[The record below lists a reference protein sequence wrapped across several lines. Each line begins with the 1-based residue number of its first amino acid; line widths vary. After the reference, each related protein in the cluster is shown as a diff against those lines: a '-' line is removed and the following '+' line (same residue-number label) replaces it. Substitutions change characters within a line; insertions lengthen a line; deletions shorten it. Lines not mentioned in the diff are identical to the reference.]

1 MFVLGALL
9 AQVASAAS
17 LLQPQSFPKT
27 SADIGFIDRVV
38 IQQEGYEPWEKEY
51 DRNGNCISGCTYPGL
66 TIQDDLELSRQ
77 RTENAWM
84 QTQQYLRQQ
93 RLSSQQTPSVVT
105 AEQPKQSGNLS
116 QAISNWVE
124 KQNARRCTPVN
135 SSVPVGQIMPFGTP
149 LVGTP
154 TITSK
159 YGARTHPVTGNLS
172 KHEGVDFSAVIG
184 TDVFTPANG
193 TVAAVWSDSTC
204 GNGLRISHANG
215 YETVY
220 CHLNKVVVNKGDK
233 VEAGCKV
240 AETGNTGR
248 TTGPHLH
255 YGIKAGGDYI
265 DPMNWINTKN

>member
-1 MFVLGALL
+1 MFILGASL

-93 RLSSQQTPSVVT
+93 RLSSQQTPSGIT
-105 AEQPKQSGNLS
+105 A
-116 QAISNWVE
+116 A
-124 KQNARRCTPVN
+124 
-135 SSVPVGQIMPFGTP
+135 
-149 LVGTP
+149 
-154 TITSK
+154 SK